1 MKIINVIHEIAE
13 IDMSVDAITV
23 QLIIL
28 KKGNKKKISQA
39 GAERFSVE
47 FHF

>member
-28 KKGNKKKISQA
+28 KKGNKRKSI
-39 GAERFSVE
+39 
-47 FHF
+47 